1 MDRPEPDAFLTAG
14 TPAAPGETAAPSE
27 PAAPGETAA
36 PSESAAPSENTA
48 PSETAAPGET
58 AVPGEIAGPSE
69 PTAPGETATR
79 DETAAAPVQRL
90 DPSVVNLWRLT
101 GALWAAFWTL
111 AAVGAAALLEWPLWL
126 AVPVAAASI
135 AWTVWM
141 PAAAYRHYAY
151 QVGQVD
157 VRVMHGWWTRG
168 VTVVLHSRIQ
178 HVDTR
183 QGPIERS
190 MGLATVVIFTA
201 GSVGA
206 MVAIPGL
213 NDAVAEALRDRLA
226 QLSGADDAV

>member
-1 MDRPEPDAFLTAG
+1 MDRPEPDALLTAG
-14 TPAAPGETAAPSE
+14 TPAPPAETSDPPAETSAPPAETSDPPGDALAP
-27 PAAPGETAA
+27 PAE
-36 PSESAAPSENTA
+36 
-48 PSETAAPGET
+48 
-58 AVPGEIAGPSE
+58 
-69 PTAPGETATR
+69 
-79 DETAAAPVQRL
+79 APVQRL

-101 GALWAAFWTL
+101 GALWAVFWTL
-111 AAVGAAALLEWPLWL
+111 AALGAAALLEWPLWL

-151 QVGQVD
+151 QVGEVD

-213 NDAVAEALRDRLA
+213 DDAVAEALRDRLA